1 MKFSYNCLN
10 KNKFFYKNFS
20 LETIQKKEIET
31 VRLWRNKNIQILR
44 QNKIISKKQQVNYFK
59 NQILPDM
66 KKKQPSNILFSFK
79 KNNEMIGYGGFVHI
93 AWQNNRSEISF
104 LLNNSITVDKNYVIN
119 FLIFLKIIKKIA
131 FNNLKFKKIYTE
143 TFDKRKK
150 HIKILE
156 SFGFKKE
163 GYLKN
168 QYFFN
173 KRYINTILHSY
184 IK

>member
-1 MKFSYNCLN
+1 MKFTYNCLN
-10 KNKFFYKNFS
+10 KNKYFYQNFS
-20 LETIQKKEIET
+20 LETIQKKEIEII
-31 VRLWRNKNIQILR
+31 RIWRNKNIQILR
-44 QNKIISKKQQVNYFK
+44 QKKIINKIQQLSYFK
-59 NQILPDM
+59 NEIWPDM
-66 KKKQPSNILFSFK
+66 KKKQPNNILFSFK

-93 AWQNNRSEISF
+93 SWENNRSEISF
-104 LLNNSITVDKNYVIN
+104 LLNNSITIDKNYIKN
-119 FLIFLKIIKKIA
+119 FHIFLKIIKKIA
-131 FNNLKFKKIYTE
+131 FINLNFKKIYTE
-143 TFDKRKK
+143 TFEKRKK
-150 HIKILE
+150 HIKALE